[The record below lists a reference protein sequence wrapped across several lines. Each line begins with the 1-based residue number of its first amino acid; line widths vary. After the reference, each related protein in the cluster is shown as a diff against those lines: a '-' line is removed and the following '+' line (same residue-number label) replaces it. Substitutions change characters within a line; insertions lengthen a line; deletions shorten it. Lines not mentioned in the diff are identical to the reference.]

1 MMEVEGCTE
10 GDQFFTGNGF
20 GEIADEEDSVG
31 FAFYILHERMFRLL
45 PFSSVEVYSSPH
57 RKQREESGESL
68 VIRIRLGEE
77 LFGVVC
83 GWFVE

>member
-1 MMEVEGCTE
+1 MEVEGCTE

-31 FAFYILHERMFRLL
+31 FALYVLHERMFRLL

-57 RKQREESGESL
+57 RKHRKGRKVES
-68 VIRIRLGEE
+68 R
-77 LFGVVC
+77 
-83 GWFVE
+83 W